1 MISKTGLREMIF
13 LTGDSVTDYIC
24 VTTWD
29 PEFECIRYHW
39 VHKSEKDPVSVIKN
53 LHPYETIL

>member
-1 MISKTGLREMIF
+1 M
-13 LTGDSVTDYIC
+13 TDYIC

-29 PEFECIRYHW
+29 PEFECIRYRW
-39 VHKSEKDPVSVIKN
+39 VHKSEQDPVSVIKN

>member
-1 MISKTGLREMIF
+1 M
-13 LTGDSVTDYIC
+13 TDYIC

-39 VHKSEKDPVSVIKN
+39 VHKSEVDPEAVVKSLNPSEV
-53 LHPYETIL
+53 LL